1 MYAMSFVLTRTLI
14 KTVSVFHNFALNS
27 ARKRADIRNFAED
40 IDIKPND
47 WYNNVEPD
55 SNG

>member
-1 MYAMSFVLTRTLI
+1 MSFVLTRTLI